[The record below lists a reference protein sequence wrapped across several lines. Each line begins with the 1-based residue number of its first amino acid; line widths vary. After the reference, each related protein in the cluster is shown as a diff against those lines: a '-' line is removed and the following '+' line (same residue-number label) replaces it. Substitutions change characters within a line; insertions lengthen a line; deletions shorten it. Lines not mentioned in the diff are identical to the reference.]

1 MGRKERKRLT
11 DKHAL
16 VDVEVLGTLETFRR
30 TLLDVSNMLIGE
42 VLGDARI
49 ADSMVEDIAWVCEGS
64 SSRDSQVDFGHVLL
78 VPFVEPRSQS
88 LFDLAFLTA
97 VPQRY
102 RMPDSH
108 ERDFEEAQLFQSLFG
123 ELMEMGEPDEGTLLV
138 LTVVVGF
145 GFTTKGK
152 LCLILA
158 SFEESLQVR

>member
-16 VDVEVLGTLETFRR
+16 VDVEVLGALEALRR

-49 ADSMVEDIAWVCEGS
+49 ADSMVEDVAWVCEGS

-78 VPFVEPRSQS
+78 VPLVEPRPQS
-88 LFDLAFLTA
+88 LFDVAFMTG

-108 ERDFEEAQLFQSLFG
+108 KRDR
-123 ELMEMGEPDEGTLLV
+123 
-138 LTVVVGF
+138 VV
-145 GFTTKGK
+145 TKTKGRPTWHY
-152 LCLILA
+152 A
-158 SFEESLQVR
+158 FLQKP